1 MRHLGGG
8 GLSQRDR
15 LGPGRRVYGGGGLF
29 RTRPRR
35 RVRGERRIEQQREL
49 GGRFGDQDGQ
59 RRPMPG
65 GARRP
70 TGERVPAQGGPRM
83 DVTRR
88 PHRRRRPRFR
98 PGPLHRGERLG
109 GREARRRPGPRRPAD
124 HAGDAEV
131 GEGRAAVDAE
141 QDVRRGHV
149 AVHHPLAVKARE
161 SLRDRDEHG
170 DGLPRAQGSDPLH
183 HVLQR
188 AGRAVLG
195 EDPEAPVRLHHA
207 EHAQQMGMRDPSGLR
222 LRRQGVRRRAGAG
235 HLQGGPDAPAV
246 LDEPD
251 LRLGARAEQ
260 PDGCPARGA
269 RRSRA
274 RLRRPLRFR
283 LRPAADASGRA
294 AVRLVPVPHP
304 APLSATPSVPSQGAA
319 CPRAS
324 RRLSTGP
331 GPRTTVDVMPETLL
345 PPLRV
350 LGLAPDLV
358 DYHAAW
364 DAQRALHAD
373 VVAGRSDGEFLLLEH
388 EAVYTAGR
396 RTEDAERPTD
406 GAPVVD
412 VDRGGKITWHGP
424 GQLVGYPVVR
434 LRDRAHVK
442 DYVWFLEELLI
453 RTAAEFGVTA
463 VRVDGRAGIWVLAD
477 RDDDGTARPD
487 RKVGAIGLSIHDGV
501 SMHGF
506 ALNCSNSLAPY
517 EGIIACG
524 ITDAATTT
532 LSVETGRTITP
543 ADVVPVLTRH
553 LDELGPAF
561 IAVTPTEGIP
571 A

>member
-1 MRHLGGG
+1 M
-8 GLSQRDR
+8 
-15 LGPGRRVYGGGGLF
+15 
-29 RTRPRR
+29 
-35 RVRGERRIEQQREL
+35 
-49 GGRFGDQDGQ
+49 
-59 RRPMPG
+59 
-65 GARRP
+65 
-70 TGERVPAQGGPRM
+70 
-83 DVTRR
+83 
-88 PHRRRRPRFR
+88 
-98 PGPLHRGERLG
+98 
-109 GREARRRPGPRRPAD
+109 
-124 HAGDAEV
+124 
-131 GEGRAAVDAE
+131 
-141 QDVRRGHV
+141 
-149 AVHHPLAVKARE
+149 
-161 SLRDRDEHG
+161 
-170 DGLPRAQGSDPLH
+170 
-183 HVLQR
+183 
-188 AGRAVLG
+188 
-195 EDPEAPVRLHHA
+195 
-207 EHAQQMGMRDPSGLR
+207 
-222 LRRQGVRRRAGAG
+222 
-235 HLQGGPDAPAV
+235 
-246 LDEPD
+246 
-251 LRLGARAEQ
+251 
-260 PDGCPARGA
+260 
-269 RRSRA
+269 
-274 RLRRPLRFR
+274 
-283 LRPAADASGRA
+283 
-294 AVRLVPVPHP
+294 
-304 APLSATPSVPSQGAA
+304 
-319 CPRAS
+319 
-324 RRLSTGP
+324 
-331 GPRTTVDVMPETLL
+331 DVMPETLL

-373 VVAGRSDGEFLLLEH
+373 VVAGRSDGEILLLEH

-553 LDELGPAF
+553 LDELGPAY

>member
-1 MRHLGGG
+1 M
-8 GLSQRDR
+8 
-15 LGPGRRVYGGGGLF
+15 
-29 RTRPRR
+29 
-35 RVRGERRIEQQREL
+35 
-49 GGRFGDQDGQ
+49 
-59 RRPMPG
+59 
-65 GARRP
+65 
-70 TGERVPAQGGPRM
+70 
-83 DVTRR
+83 
-88 PHRRRRPRFR
+88 
-98 PGPLHRGERLG
+98 
-109 GREARRRPGPRRPAD
+109 
-124 HAGDAEV
+124 
-131 GEGRAAVDAE
+131 
-141 QDVRRGHV
+141 
-149 AVHHPLAVKARE
+149 
-161 SLRDRDEHG
+161 
-170 DGLPRAQGSDPLH
+170 
-183 HVLQR
+183 
-188 AGRAVLG
+188 
-195 EDPEAPVRLHHA
+195 
-207 EHAQQMGMRDPSGLR
+207 
-222 LRRQGVRRRAGAG
+222 
-235 HLQGGPDAPAV
+235 
-246 LDEPD
+246 
-251 LRLGARAEQ
+251 
-260 PDGCPARGA
+260 
-269 RRSRA
+269 
-274 RLRRPLRFR
+274 
-283 LRPAADASGRA
+283 
-294 AVRLVPVPHP
+294 
-304 APLSATPSVPSQGAA
+304 
-319 CPRAS
+319 
-324 RRLSTGP
+324 
-331 GPRTTVDVMPETLL
+331 DVMPETPL

-434 LRDRAHVK
+434 LRDRAHVR

-477 RDDDGTARPD
+477 RDDDGAARPD

-553 LDELGPAF
+553 LDELGPAY

>member
-1 MRHLGGG
+1 M
-8 GLSQRDR
+8 
-15 LGPGRRVYGGGGLF
+15 
-29 RTRPRR
+29 
-35 RVRGERRIEQQREL
+35 
-49 GGRFGDQDGQ
+49 
-59 RRPMPG
+59 
-65 GARRP
+65 
-70 TGERVPAQGGPRM
+70 
-83 DVTRR
+83 
-88 PHRRRRPRFR
+88 
-98 PGPLHRGERLG
+98 
-109 GREARRRPGPRRPAD
+109 
-124 HAGDAEV
+124 
-131 GEGRAAVDAE
+131 
-141 QDVRRGHV
+141 
-149 AVHHPLAVKARE
+149 
-161 SLRDRDEHG
+161 
-170 DGLPRAQGSDPLH
+170 
-183 HVLQR
+183 
-188 AGRAVLG
+188 
-195 EDPEAPVRLHHA
+195 
-207 EHAQQMGMRDPSGLR
+207 
-222 LRRQGVRRRAGAG
+222 
-235 HLQGGPDAPAV
+235 
-246 LDEPD
+246 
-251 LRLGARAEQ
+251 
-260 PDGCPARGA
+260 
-269 RRSRA
+269 
-274 RLRRPLRFR
+274 
-283 LRPAADASGRA
+283 
-294 AVRLVPVPHP
+294 
-304 APLSATPSVPSQGAA
+304 
-319 CPRAS
+319 
-324 RRLSTGP
+324 
-331 GPRTTVDVMPETLL
+331 DVMPETLL

-358 DYHAAW
+358 DYHTAW
-364 DAQRALHAD
+364 DVQRALHAD

-477 RDDDGTARPD
+477 RDDDGAARPD

-532 LSVETGRTITP
+532 LSIETGRTITP

-553 LDELGPAF
+553 LDELGPAY